1 MKKIIDKIKNL
12 KINSSVFIFITIIFV
27 SALGLQASKI
37 YAQNSNLS
45 RDLSVKHQAYLD
57 GSLKVGG
64 NLGIGTSNPAHRLSV
79 NGVAN
84 FEGVSSGKKPEKYQL
99 NALVTVGYVDAAID
113 AYLASLNIPPSPTLT
128 CTTQEKEV
136 TCYPDLSGPPPYSL
150 ESCSSG
156 QYKYFTFDDFSPGGR
171 CFLTTICCNN
181 PSPGSTPA
189 SSFNPYTI
197 Y

>member
-1 MKKIIDKIKNL
+1 MLEVISKTRCAVISKPIILSSALHLKLKKLIYNYEKIIDKIKNL

-84 FEGVSSGKKPEKYQL
+84 FEGVSSGKNQKNISLMPL
-99 NALVTVGYVDAAID
+99 SP
-113 AYLASLNIPPSPTLT
+113 LAMLML
-128 CTTQEKEV
+128 
-136 TCYPDLSGPPPYSL
+136 L
-150 ESCSSG
+150 
-156 QYKYFTFDDFSPGGR
+156 
-171 CFLTTICCNN
+171 
-181 PSPGSTPA
+181 
-189 SSFNPYTI
+189 
-197 Y
+197 